1 MRCLRCVTIELMWHR
16 RLISRGGGEDDHPVY
31 GCGFIVVVLDDC
43 RIGIAAGADTQL
55 QVHSASTSHSVGC
68 ASIPVSYAHSRQ
80 THHHPSFSFY
90 SFLLVP
96 PHPRPF
102 QTNRALSHNHISSY
116 FTFLFILFFC
126 FLSLFFFKPSAHS
139 LRLSCPVAR
148 RMYRMKERVR
158 RMRALGRSSR
168 RGGFRGRAISV
179 GGRKVRPFFFLGS
192 VFFESKSA
200 NLPLS
205 QLFL

>member
-1 MRCLRCVTIELMWHR
+1 MRCLRCVTIELMWHK

-126 FLSLFFFKPSAHS
+126 FLSLFS
-139 LRLSCPVAR
+139 LNSQHTLFGYHVQW
-148 RMYRMKERVR
+148 
-158 RMRALGRSSR
+158 
-168 RGGFRGRAISV
+168 RGRCT
-179 GGRKVRPFFFLGS
+179 
-192 VFFESKSA
+192 E
-200 NLPLS
+200 
-205 QLFL
+205 